1 MSYQKQQ
8 QRTERLLPRLQS
20 EEVEV
25 LRHAKRQQVDIES
38 NEEWRERLR
47 RDLEADISRRVRE
60 ALDTP
65 PGERQR
71 RNRELARLRAAA
83 QKEEQLAQFRKAAH
97 ALAAATAAAAAATA
111 AATDRSQRPAAT
123 TSDAAE
129 QAATEAPTQQP
140 RQHRHRRRFGDFPD
154 DNSDFDEDEDSE
166 ESGSEARHL
175 TTLARRP
182 PQLSLPAFRLGAEAM
197 RHFGDL
203 TPDEKLRLFAN
214 FTRDGFRE
222 AVRTGRL
229 PDGSPL
235 ILQPDGRYR
244 DQFGVARDSRGPFWP
259 RDFGPCHPTPSHRRL
274 ACPGPEPL
282 LLPLKNPGS
291 EPTVTFDTQ
300 RTQFSGRWR
309 GTQIVFDS
317 ERSPRHY
324 SPPTVP
330 EDTCPSLVFE
340 SRFES
345 GNLRQARRVGMFE
358 YELVLRTDLYT
369 KRHTQWFYFRVQNA
383 RPGIVYKF
391 VIVNL
396 LKSSS
401 LYGEGMKPLC
411 YSEKSART
419 RGLGWHRAGHHIRY
433 SRNATRLQSA
443 LLQRDMAYYQ
453 LEWQMDF
460 PHESDSCYLAHCYP
474 YTYSDLRS
482 DLAGLQRDQLR
493 RRHAREEILCETRA
507 GNACF
512 LLTVTDPD
520 VPDEGKH
527 GVVVTARVHP
537 GEANSSWMM
546 KGLIDFLTGDGPEA
560 RELQKHFIFK
570 IVPMLNP
577 DGVIV
582 GNYRTSLAGRDLN
595 RNYRHPRKETF
606 PTVYHTKAM
615 LESFAKERPVA
626 LYCDLHGHS
635 RKSHV
640 FMYGCDSQYRDVEP
654 VRVNAVRLRLQ
665 PKAFLN
671 ERLFPWLVS
680 RCAPGLFS
688 FHGCRFNIRRC
699 KEATGR
705 VVMWRQF
712 DIANSFTM
720 EATFSGTSVTE
731 EDSRHFNTEDLET
744 MGGSLA
750 SALWQYQQVKSDTT
764 RQSQVVVDMTFDLV
778 LNVLNERGVDVERQL
793 SLVDKKTAEANQE
806 SANVPDAD
814 KESTMQLLKSALQD
828 GRRAAPTPPG
838 ESSDARMRCL
848 LDRLSLQTMGDCA
861 GILRTLGIDGA
872 EESDSSDS
880 DSESEPEMP
889 PEPPTAAEKRKRV
902 GGAAAA
908 QHRRDSKE
916 AADAAEAGGS
926 RTGSNQKKNWEE
938 ASSRVRIKQ
947 YPMFV
952 NKYAGRS
959 NHGIPCFSEE
969 RLLERANRRGSD
981 GLKPAPLEERRAAAA
996 AAVMNP
1002 ATAGTLA
1009 SLDEL
1014 QRRLRRLLDSQQEDP
1029 SAGAPGPSAEA
1040 KLAPAAAESD
1050 RDRELDFMAQRMASA
1065 ARPFHAAGLPPSKH
1079 LLRDRRQSDS
1089 NGRSGQS
1096 QKSRASIGGPWPAQG
1111 TTGQRSS
1118 AAAALTE
1125 QPAEFA
1131 TAERSRPNRL
1141 PLIGDGHSRLL

>member
-1 MSYQKQQ
+1 S
-8 QRTERLLPRLQS
+8 
-20 EEVEV
+20 
-25 LRHAKRQQVDIES
+25 
-38 NEEWRERLR
+38 
-47 RDLEADISRRVRE
+47 
-60 ALDTP
+60 
-65 PGERQR
+65 
-71 RNRELARLRAAA
+71 
-83 QKEEQLAQFRKAAH
+83 
-97 ALAAATAAAAAATA
+97 
-111 AATDRSQRPAAT
+111 
-123 TSDAAE
+123 
-129 QAATEAPTQQP
+129 QQP
-140 RQHRHRRRFGDFPD
+140 P
-154 DNSDFDEDEDSE
+154 S
-166 ESGSEARHL
+166 A
-175 TTLARRP
+175 
-182 PQLSLPAFRLGAEAM
+182 
-197 RHFGDL
+197 
-203 TPDEKLRLFAN
+203 
-214 FTRDGFRE
+214 
-222 AVRTGRL
+222 
-229 PDGSPL
+229 SPL
-235 ILQPDGRYR
+235 
-244 DQFGVARDSRGPFWP
+244 
-259 RDFGPCHPTPSHRRL
+259 T
-274 ACPGPEPL
+274 
-282 LLPLKNPGS
+282 GS

-411 YSEKSART
+411 YSEKSAQT

-560 RELQKHFIFK
+560 RELRKHFIFK

-665 PKAFLN
+665 PEAFLN

-705 VVMWRQF
+705 VVMWRQ
-712 DIANSFTM
+712 
-720 EATFSGTSVTE
+720 

-916 AADAAEAGGS
+916 VADAAEAGGS

-959 NHGIPCFSEE
+959 NHGIP
-969 RLLERANRRGSD
+969 D

-996 AAVMNP
+996 AAVML
-1002 ATAGTLA
+1002 ALWHLWTSCSVGFVGCSTL
-1009 SLDEL
+1009 SRRTRQPERRGHRRRRSWR
-1014 QRRLRRLLDSQQEDP
+1014 QR
-1029 SAGAPGPSAEA
+1029 
-1040 KLAPAAAESD
+1040 AAESD

-1131 TAERSRPNRL
+1131 TAERSRPNRKTPFGFAPGSYCRAGPGRGGAASL
-1141 PLIGDGHSRLL
+1141 QLVAMPTVASVQPAFIRSKTAL